1 MRWEYSHRPPLKDA
15 QEGLYPL
22 PVGLRGSKPFVRPL
36 VRRGGNT
43 AMRWCDRPNAARF
56 HTGDPNAF
64 VTNGLPI
71 YWRFA
76 FFDWAR
82 AAVGARDALVGRA
95 TYMPSSARGDLSVG
109 DLGDLYLCPPA
120 PEYGKVQAVVEG
132 QTTLALASIW
142 EPLGQSMC
150 RQSAKPSCRS
160 IGSDPHLR
168 RVRRGQWAV
177 KSGHSKDDRTRLIW
191 HFGEFHWS
199 GAGS

>member
-36 VRRGGNT
+36 VRRGGNS

-56 HTGDPNAF
+56 HNGDPNAF

-76 FFDWAR
+76 FFDGAR

-95 TYMPSSARGDLSVG
+95 TYMPSSARGDLNVG

-132 QTTLALASIW
+132 QTTLA
-142 EPLGQSMC
+142 
-150 RQSAKPSCRS
+150 
-160 IGSDPHLR
+160 
-168 RVRRGQWAV
+168 
-177 KSGHSKDDRTRLIW
+177 
-191 HFGEFHWS
+191 
-199 GAGS
+199 